1 MPLVLRRLL
10 TVAPTVLV
18 VATVTFV
25 ALQVIPGDLAEIM
38 LGVDARPEDLARL
51 RQEFGLD
58 RPLMARYLEWLGHL
72 ARGNLGTSVTYRE
85 PVDTL
90 ILARLPV
97 TLSLAFAAMLV
108 ALALAMPL
116 GVAAARRAWSPLDLS
131 VLVGSQLGLAVP
143 TFWMG
148 ILLLLGFAAALPIFP
163 LQGYV
168 ALAASPGEWLRHLA
182 LPAVALGTERAAA
195 LVRLVRASV
204 LDELHRDYVRTAR
217 SKGVAGGVI
226 LRHHVLRNALIP
238 VLTVAG
244 LQLGYLMG
252 GTIIIEQ
259 VFGLPGLGRLLVQ
272 GIYSRDLVVVQGA
285 VVTIAITFA
294 LLNLAV
300 DLLYATIDPRITY
313 D

>member
-1 MPLVLRRLL
+1 MPLVLRRLV
-10 TVAPTVLV
+10 TVVPTVLV

-25 ALQVIPGDLAEIM
+25 ALQVIPGDIAQVM

-58 RPLMARYLEWLGHL
+58 RPLIVRYLEWLGHL
-72 ARGNLGTSVTYRE
+72 ARGHLGTSISYRE
-85 PVDTL
+85 PVAGL
-90 ILARLPV
+90 IVQRLPV
-97 TLSLAFAAMLV
+97 TISVGVSAMLV
-108 ALALAMPL
+108 AVGLALPL
-116 GVAAARRAWSPLDLS
+116 GIVAARRAWSPFDLG
-131 VLVGSQLGLAVP
+131 VLAGSQMGLAIP

-148 ILLLLGFAAALPIFP
+148 ILLLLGLAAAVPIFP
-163 LQGYV
+163 LQGY
-168 ALAASPGEWLRHLA
+168 APLSAGPLNWARHLV

-204 LDELHRDYVRTAR
+204 LEELNRDYVRTAR
-217 SKGVAGGVI
+217 SKGLWDRFI
-226 LRHHVLRNALIP
+226 LRRHVLRNSLIP

-252 GTIIIEQ
+252 GTIVIEQ
-259 VFGLPGLGRLLVQ
+259 VFGLPGLGRLLLQ

-285 VVTIAITFA
+285 VITIAVVFA
-294 LLNLAV
+294 LLNLLV
-300 DLLYATIDPRITY
+300 DLLYAVIDPRISY